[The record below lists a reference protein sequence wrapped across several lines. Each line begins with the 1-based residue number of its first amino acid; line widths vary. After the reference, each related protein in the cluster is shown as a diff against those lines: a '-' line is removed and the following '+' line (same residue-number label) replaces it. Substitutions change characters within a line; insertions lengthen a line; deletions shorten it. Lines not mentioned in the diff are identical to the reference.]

1 MKRKGE
7 TLTEFL
13 AAVTVFGLMVSGI
26 FEFIANQTE
35 NLADIKNKDDIIFY
49 ANWLN
54 NQTLNR
60 NSVKNRNILYHID
73 HSVKDD
79 AVTATQ
85 YYSDKYGVYI
95 SATEPQS
102 PVHELEKVVSFDWDN
117 DKHILTV
124 KKNGQSLSFQLQP

>member
-13 AAVTVFGLMVSGI
+13 TAVTVFGLMAAGI

-35 NLADIKNKDDIIFY
+35 NLADIKNKDELMYY

-54 NQTLNR
+54 YQTLGR
-60 NSVKNRNILYHID
+60 YHVATAKDRNILRNINHKVEAGAPLTYNY
-73 HSVKDD
+73 KDKD
-79 AVTATQ
+79 SKIT
-85 YYSDKYGVYI
+85 D
-95 SATEPQS
+95 S
-102 PVHELEKVVSFDWDN
+102 PSLADIENNIVSFDWDEK
-117 DKHILTV
+117 KHILTV